1 MTPNLSATP
10 YALRMD
16 VGYDEKDR
24 PCDIEVL
31 SAAALDLVEGMDPD
45 AFKEWRNRNGVSYY
59 ARPKEDFREREALDL
74 AARARCQYL
83 LMEDLS

>member
-1 MTPNLSATP
+1 MTPNLSTAP

-31 SAAALDLVEGMDPD
+31 SAAVLDFVEGKTPEQFSQWKAVM
-45 AFKEWRNRNGVSYY
+45 NVSYY
-59 ARPKEDFREREALDL
+59 ARPRESFSEREALDL
-74 AARARCQYL
+74 CAKSRCQYL

>member
-1 MTPNLSATP
+1 
-10 YALRMD
+10 MD

-31 SAAALDLVEGMDPD
+31 SAAVLDLVEGLSPED
-45 AFKEWRNRNGVSYY
+45 FKTWCNARGVSYY
-59 ARPKEDFREREALDL
+59 ARPKSDFSEREALDL
-74 AARARCQYL
+74 CARSRCQYL